1 MGRLLGILI
10 QRCITF
16 KYFRHALAVIHFNE
30 NLNRQNKMKDGIE
43 QVHVVYP
50 KFKNGEAV
58 VRNVKVQQKFGRF
71 IMLCQFRT

>member
-1 MGRLLGILI
+1 
-10 QRCITF
+10 
-16 KYFRHALAVIHFNE
+16 
-30 NLNRQNKMKDGIE
+30 MKDGIE

-71 IMLCQFRT
+71 IILFSI